1 MKSYNRISAVAA
13 VAFAA
18 GLSFSLVACDNSSLA
33 KAEDVPES
41 SSAVQESSSSNEP
54 ESSSGTVPESS
65 ASLELDSAYCDSVTR
80 KEMPYTCDESLEI
93 DGVYYR
99 ESGFMRPEASGC
111 TYKCQNNKWTFV
123 PAGDIPATEMV
134 VSDYDRLAEL
144 ESARML
150 HFKKCNSENEGLVES
165 LATNSRNPK
174 GGTGYDYYRCEQGSW
189 VERPAWV
196 KCDTAGVT
204 EGALCR
210 LQTYFRGIQFGEDT
224 WNCYKYAGNG
234 SWNDVD
240 CPTEPEKECNEE
252 NKDAKEKI
260 AFTNDSLFYKCS
272 GSKWIEIDLAEGND
286 EVSGLECDAESEG
299 VLDSS
304 WSENN
309 PKYGK
314 MMYYRCESGSWVERD
329 QWVTCD
335 MEGVAKGDTCRK
347 IEHKGSFYQYPKERV
362 FVYEGDGAWKELPS
376 EQPQNDFPDC
386 SDFKDGDETL
396 YCPTDEVCDDMKHY
410 VCKDGTWT
418 LAEAQK

>member
-1 MKSYNRISAVAA
+1 MNRLRHISAIAA
-13 VAFAA
+13 IAFAA
-18 GLSFSLVACDNSSLA
+18 GLSFTITACSD
-33 KAEDVPES
+33 S
-41 SSAVQESSSSNEP
+41 SSTNSEGALEPIGADYALGQEHASETVLNEKQ
-54 ESSSGTVPESS
+54 
-65 ASLELDSAYCDSVTR
+65 LDSAYCDSVTR
-80 KEMPYTCDESLEI
+80 LEVPYTCGDSLGT
-93 DGVYYR
+93 DGIYYK
-99 ESGFMRPEASGC
+99 ESGFMRQEAAGC
-111 TYKCQNNKWTFV
+111 TYKCQNNKWSFV
-123 PAGDIPATEMV
+123 PTKDIPDTV
-134 VSDYDRLAEL
+134 TTVSDYDRLAEL

-150 HFKKCNSENEGLVES
+150 HFKKCNAGNEGLVES

-224 WNCYKYAGNG
+224 WKCYKYAGNG
-234 SWNDVD
+234 SWNEAN
-240 CPTEPEKECNEE
+240 CPADQDK
-252 NKDAKEKI
+252 K
-260 AFTNDSLFYKCS
+260 
-272 GSKWIEIDLAEGND
+272 
-286 EVSGLECDAESEG
+286 CDAESEG

-304 WSENN
+304 WSGNN
-309 PKYGK
+309 PKYGE

-347 IEHKGSFYQYPKERV
+347 IEHKGFFYQYPKERV
-362 FVYEGDGAWKELPS
+362 FVYEGDGTWKELPR

-396 YCPTDEVCDDMKHY
+396 YCPPDEVCDDMKHY

-418 LAEAQK
+418 LAEEQK

>member
-224 WNCYKYAGNG
+224 WKCYKYAGNG

-240 CPTEPEKECNEE
+240 CPADQDK
-252 NKDAKEKI
+252 K
-260 AFTNDSLFYKCS
+260 
-272 GSKWIEIDLAEGND
+272 
-286 EVSGLECDAESEG
+286 CDAESEG

-304 WSENN
+304 WSNN
-309 PKYGK
+309 DPKYGE
-314 MMYYRCESGSWVERD
+314 MMYYRCESGSWAERG

-418 LAEAQK
+418 LAEEQK

>member
-1 MKSYNRISAVAA
+1 
-13 VAFAA
+13 
-18 GLSFSLVACDNSSLA
+18 
-33 KAEDVPES
+33 
-41 SSAVQESSSSNEP
+41 
-54 ESSSGTVPESS
+54 
-65 ASLELDSAYCDSVTR
+65 
-80 KEMPYTCDESLEI
+80 
-93 DGVYYR
+93 
-99 ESGFMRPEASGC
+99 MRPEASGC

-224 WNCYKYAGNG
+224 WNCYKYAGSG

-240 CPTEPEKECNEE
+240 CPADQDK
-252 NKDAKEKI
+252 K
-260 AFTNDSLFYKCS
+260 
-272 GSKWIEIDLAEGND
+272 
-286 EVSGLECDAESEG
+286 CDAESEG

-304 WSENN
+304 WSGNN
-309 PKYGK
+309 PKYGE
-314 MMYYRCESGSWVERD
+314 MMYYRCESGSWAERG

-362 FVYEGDGAWKELPS
+362 FVYEGDGTWKELPS
-376 EQPQNDFPDC
+376 EQPQNDFPNC

-396 YCPTDEVCDDMKHY
+396 YCPTDEVCDNMKLY

-418 LAEAQK
+418 LAEEQK

>member
-1 MKSYNRISAVAA
+1 
-13 VAFAA
+13 
-18 GLSFSLVACDNSSLA
+18 
-33 KAEDVPES
+33 
-41 SSAVQESSSSNEP
+41 
-54 ESSSGTVPESS
+54 
-65 ASLELDSAYCDSVTR
+65 
-80 KEMPYTCDESLEI
+80 
-93 DGVYYR
+93 
-99 ESGFMRPEASGC
+99 MRPEASGC
-111 TYKCQNNKWTFV
+111 TYKCQNNKWIFV

-224 WNCYKYAGNG
+224 WKCYKYAGNG
-234 SWNDVD
+234 SWNDAD
-240 CPTEPEKECNEE
+240 CPADQDK
-252 NKDAKEKI
+252 K
-260 AFTNDSLFYKCS
+260 
-272 GSKWIEIDLAEGND
+272 
-286 EVSGLECDAESEG
+286 CDAESEG

-304 WSENN
+304 WSGNN
-309 PKYGK
+309 PKYGE
-314 MMYYRCESGSWVERD
+314 MMYYRCESGSWAERG

-362 FVYEGDGAWKELPS
+362 FVYEGDGTWKELPS
-376 EQPQNDFPDC
+376 EQPQNDFPNC

-396 YCPTDEVCDDMKHY
+396 YCPTDEVCDNMKLY

-418 LAEAQK
+418 LAEEQK

>member
-93 DGVYYR
+93 DGIYYR

-240 CPTEPEKECNEE
+240 CPADQDK
-252 NKDAKEKI
+252 K
-260 AFTNDSLFYKCS
+260 
-272 GSKWIEIDLAEGND
+272 
-286 EVSGLECDAESEG
+286 CDAESEG

-304 WSENN
+304 WSNN
-309 PKYGK
+309 DPKYGE
-314 MMYYRCESGSWVERD
+314 MMYYRCESGSWAERG

>member
-41 SSAVQESSSSNEP
+41 SSAVQESSSSAEP
-54 ESSSGTVPESS
+54 ESSSDTVQGSP

-80 KEMPYTCDESLEI
+80 KEMPYTCGDSLEI

-224 WNCYKYAGNG
+224 WKCYKYAGNG
-234 SWNDVD
+234 SWNDAD
-240 CPTEPEKECNEE
+240 CPADQDK
-252 NKDAKEKI
+252 K
-260 AFTNDSLFYKCS
+260 
-272 GSKWIEIDLAEGND
+272 
-286 EVSGLECDAESEG
+286 CDAENEG
-299 VLDSS
+299 LLDSS
-304 WSENN
+304 WSNN
-309 PKYGK
+309 DPKYGE
-314 MMYYRCESGSWVERD
+314 MMYYRCESGSWAERG

-418 LAEAQK
+418 LAEEQK

>member
-18 GLSFSLVACDNSSLA
+18 SLSFSLVACDNSSLA

-80 KEMPYTCDESLEI
+80 KEVPYTCGDSLEI

-224 WNCYKYAGNG
+224 WNCYKYAGSG

-240 CPTEPEKECNEE
+240 CPADQDK
-252 NKDAKEKI
+252 K
-260 AFTNDSLFYKCS
+260 
-272 GSKWIEIDLAEGND
+272 
-286 EVSGLECDAESEG
+286 CDAESEG

-304 WSENN
+304 WSGNN
-309 PKYGK
+309 PKYGE
-314 MMYYRCESGSWVERD
+314 MMYYRCESGSWAERG

-362 FVYEGDGAWKELPS
+362 FVYEGDGTWKELPS
-376 EQPQNDFPDC
+376 EQPQNDFPNC

-396 YCPTDEVCDDMKHY
+396 YCPTDEVCDNMKLY

-418 LAEAQK
+418 LAEEQK

>member
-240 CPTEPEKECNEE
+240 CPADQDK
-252 NKDAKEKI
+252 K
-260 AFTNDSLFYKCS
+260 
-272 GSKWIEIDLAEGND
+272 
-286 EVSGLECDAESEG
+286 CDAESEG

-304 WSENN
+304 WSNN
-309 PKYGK
+309 DPKYGE
-314 MMYYRCESGSWVERD
+314 MMYYRCESGSWAERG

>member
-240 CPTEPEKECNEE
+240 CPADQDK
-252 NKDAKEKI
+252 K
-260 AFTNDSLFYKCS
+260 
-272 GSKWIEIDLAEGND
+272 
-286 EVSGLECDAESEG
+286 CDAESEG

-304 WSENN
+304 WSNN
-309 PKYGK
+309 DPKYGE
-314 MMYYRCESGSWVERD
+314 MMYYRCESGSWAERG

-418 LAEAQK
+418 LAEEQK

>member
-18 GLSFSLVACDNSSLA
+18 SLSFSLVACDNSSLA

-54 ESSSGTVPESS
+54 ESSSGTVQGSP

-224 WNCYKYAGNG
+224 WKCYKYAGNG

-240 CPTEPEKECNEE
+240 CPADQDK
-252 NKDAKEKI
+252 K
-260 AFTNDSLFYKCS
+260 
-272 GSKWIEIDLAEGND
+272 
-286 EVSGLECDAESEG
+286 CDAESEG

-347 IEHKGSFYQYPKERV
+347 FEHKGFFYQYAKERV
-362 FVYEGDGAWKELPS
+362 FVYEGDGTWKELPS

-386 SDFKDGDETL
+386 SDFKDGDETH
-396 YCPTDEVCDDMKHY
+396 YCPTDEVCDNMKLY

-418 LAEAQK
+418 LAEEQK